1 MSERIGVVV
10 PLHNYNVYVTP
21 QLLRKVN
28 KENKRLLDDF
38 VAYLKAASRSSLTI
52 NGYISDINMA
62 FVWAL
67 QNIDNKSFIKWTK
80 RDVLALQQW
89 LIVDRE
95 LSPQRVRR
103 LKSALSSM
111 ANFIARV
118 LDDEYPNFRNIINSI
133 ESPPSHP
140 VKEKTVWSD
149 EELEELLNNLAGH
162 RQYEKACYVALAMYS
177 GRRKAELCR
186 FLVSDFNDSRL
197 VCDGALYK
205 SHPIKTK
212 GRGGGKYIPC
222 YTLAKKFKPWL
233 DLWLKERENCGI
245 ESEWLFPNKNDPTK
259 HIEISTANSWS
270 VTFSRIT
277 GKPAYI
283 HSFRHY
289 FTTCLAKAGIPD
301 SVIQTIVAWESS
313 DMVRLYTDLDAEEQI
328 ADYFKDGEI
337 VLKKRK
343 AFAEI

>member
-1 MSERIGVVV
+1 MAPFNNE
-10 PLHNYNVYVTP
+10 NVYVTP
-21 QLLRKVN
+21 QLLKKVN

-38 VAYLKAASRSSLTI
+38 VSYLRAAERSEMTI
-52 NGYISDINMA
+52 AGYISDINMA
-62 FVWAL
+62 FVWAM
-67 QNIDNKSFIKWTK
+67 QNIDNKYFIKWSK

-89 LIVDRE
+89 LVVDRE
-95 LSPQRVRR
+95 LSPTRIRR
-103 LKSALSSM
+103 FKASLSSM
-111 ANFIARV
+111 ANFVMRV
-118 LDDEYPNFRNIINSI
+118 LDDEYPNFRNIINTI
-133 ESPPSHP
+133 ESPPTHP

-149 EELEELLNNLAGH
+149 EELDDLLANLAKH
-162 RQYEKACYVALAMYS
+162 RSYEKACFVALAMYS
-177 GRRKAELCR
+177 GRRKSELCR

-245 ESEWLFPNKNDPTK
+245 ESQWLFPKKDDPTK
-259 HIEISTANSWS
+259 HIEISTANSWA

-289 FTTCLAKAGIPD
+289 FTTCLARAGIPD

-313 DMVRLYTDLDAEEQI
+313 DMVRLYTDLDAEDQI

-337 VLKKRK
+337 VIKGKKNLTDL
-343 AFAEI
+343 